1 MNDRLPSKK
10 TAIALLVQSG
20 CSPEIVEHCITVAEV
35 ATELAEACRKKGVNV
50 DVDLVE
56 IGALL
61 HDIGRSET
69 HSVHHAIIGAEIA
82 KSLNLP
88 DEIIAIIERHVGGGI
103 TREEAKKL
111 GWPVKDYLPQTW
123 EEKIVS
129 YADKL
134 IDGSKRVSI
143 QKTIRKFSKKIPQS
157 SLDGLKNLHAEFS
170 SLIGDFDVHRDTT

>member
-1 MNDRLPSKK
+1 VNDRLPSKK
-10 TAIALLVQSG
+10 TALNLLFQNG
-20 CSPEIVEHCITVAEV
+20 CSSEIVEHCKTVAEI
-35 ATELAEACRKKGVNV
+35 ATEIAEACRKKGLDV
-50 DVDLVE
+50 DVELVE

-61 HDIGRSET
+61 HDIGRSKT

-88 DEIIAIIERHVGGGI
+88 NEIIAIIERHVGGGI

-111 GWPVKDYLPQTW
+111 GWPVKDYFPQTW

-143 QKTIRKFSKKIPQS
+143 HKTIRKFSRKIPQS
-157 SLDGLKNLHAEFS
+157 SIDGLKSLHEEFS
-170 SLIGDFDVHRDTT
+170 SLIGDFDVHRDTA